1 MMSRP
6 AGARNHDFEE
16 KRDALVDG
24 LMRFAVTAEL
34 RRPSL
39 RQFAI
44 AVEASE
50 PTLRHYFKDRR
61 GVVVAILERMG
72 KFARSVRMDLA
83 TPSENVT
90 NAVKN
95 YYQIAAPGAQF
106 DLYTRAHA
114 FGLIEGIADEA
125 TGKAYLQ
132 HMLEPALAVIASKL
146 ASTDG
151 APESSLKLRAASFA
165 ILSPLI
171 LIGIHQTLLGG
182 AEEAPLDSRATIDLL
197 QTWLGEAISE

>member
-1 MMSRP
+1 MPRP

-16 KRDALVDG
+16 KRSALVDG
-24 LMRFAVTAEL
+24 LTRFAVTAEL

-50 PTLRHYFKDRR
+50 PTLRHYFQDRR
-61 GVVVAILERMG
+61 GVVLAILERMG
-72 KFARSVRMDLA
+72 KFGQAVRKDLA
-83 TPSENVT
+83 SPSENVAG
-90 NAVKN
+90 AVKS
-95 YYQIAAPGAQF
+95 YYKVAAPGAQF

-125 TGKAYLQ
+125 TGKAYLKY
-132 HMLEPALAVIASKL
+132 MLEPALTVITDKL
-146 ASTDG
+146 ASTPD
-151 APESSLKLRAASFA
+151 APASALKQRAAAFA
-165 ILSPLI
+165 VLSPLI
-171 LIGIHQTLLGG
+171 LIGIHQMLLGG
-182 AEEAPLDSRATIDLL
+182 AEEAPLDSRSTIDLL